1 MKDRHYTRD
10 TVETPEVLGNLII
23 AAFDENCEEIFPVQ
37 GQKLPFRQFKHKL
50 VFNHIGYGDLRY
62 NLSWDWLM
70 PVVHKCLTICKAK
83 MLNEWENQFTQSFK
97 SLSLDEMYN
106 TTISFIN
113 NIQE

>member
-1 MKDRHYTRD
+1 MNVQTNLQIALFMGANKRNQTDMFVPIHGICNYITI
-10 TVETPEVLGNLII
+10 ELGNGKIL
-23 AAFDENCEEIFPVQ
+23 EY
-37 GQKLPFRQFKHKL
+37 HK
-50 VFNHIGYGDLRY
+50 
-62 NLSWDWLM
+62 SWDWLM